1 MNLQNKIEVLP
12 FRVRPVRDQNDLT
25 KAVFMRQTA
34 YERHIPLFAST
45 LKTPESSDMDYGVVV
60 LLAESKL
67 DGSCLG
73 TMRIQTNQFQ
83 PLALEK
89 SVTLPDGLRSERLAE
104 ATRFGVASGKAG
116 HLVNIALF
124 KAFYLLCKNIA
135 IDSMVIAGRAP
146 LDRIYQRLLFKEV
159 FPGQG
164 YVELRHAG
172 NMPHR
177 IMSLSVNHALEL
189 WETAQHP
196 LLDFVVH
203 TQHPD
208 MEFEFS
214 ELPVLQF
221 LGADRRSQPDTRRV
235 WRESA
240 SAQVH

>member
-12 FRVRPVRDQNDLT
+12 FRVRPVRDQHDLA
-25 KAVFMRQTA
+25 KAVFIRQLA
-34 YERHIPLFAST
+34 YERHVPIFAST
-45 LKTPESSDMDYGVVV
+45 LKAPEPTDLEDGVVV

-83 PLALEK
+83 PLAMES
-89 SVTLPDGLRSERLAE
+89 SVDLPESLSAVRLAE
-104 ATRFGVASGKAG
+104 ATRFGVAGGKAG
-116 HLVNIALF
+116 HMVNIALF
-124 KAFYLLCKNIA
+124 KAFYMLCRNIS

-146 LDRIYQRLLFKEV
+146 IDRIYQRLLFTDV
-159 FPGQG
+159 FPGMG
-164 YVELRHAG
+164 YIPLSHIG